1 MGKKKK
7 RSRKSS
13 RQLILAAA
21 AVCCLLGGS
30 VYYTGMQPG
39 SETEDTIDVI
49 DKDAYYEGWGM
60 EKGLSLDGLLLSA
73 DASAG
78 SRKLSVKCGKLKRK
92 DFELLEVSGAAGS
105 VCICKQQG
113 ISYLKDSY
121 GRWHKTD
128 NMDMDAWAEL
138 WKTAAVQA
146 GNIEVIKSR
155 YVKTVKSDGKELDV
169 IQCIV
174 PDYAAME
181 KAEKERQET
190 AAVQDDGYGN
200 EVPVVIYDASVPKD
214 SIQEEMEVRV
224 YLDED
229 GDIKKLLWPTEGT
242 DISYTVQKID
252 AVLPNGAGDA
262 AEEMCQDWIN
272 LAWESLKTVL
282 Q

>member
-7 RSRKSS
+7 GNRKSS

-21 AVCCLLGGS
+21 AVCCLLGGA
-30 VYYTGMQPG
+30 VYYAGMQPDG
-39 SETEDTIDVI
+39 GTEDTMDAI
-49 DKDAYYEGWGM
+49 DKDSYYEGWGM

-92 DFELLEVSGAAGS
+92 DFELLEVSGDTGS
-105 VCICKQQG
+105 VCICRQQG

-121 GRWHKTD
+121 GRWHKAD
-128 NMDMDAWAEL
+128 SIDADAWADL
-138 WKTAAVQA
+138 WKTAAGQA
-146 GNIEVIKSR
+146 GNVEIIKSR

-181 KAEKERQET
+181 KAERERQET

-200 EVPVVIYDASVPKD
+200 EVPVVIYDTSIPKD
-214 SIQEEMEVRV
+214 SIQKEMEVRV
-224 YLDED
+224 YLDES

-242 DISYTVQKID
+242 DISYEVQKID
-252 AVLPNGAGDA
+252 AVLPDGTKDA
-262 AEEMCQDWIN
+262 AEEASQDWMN
-272 LAWESLKTVL
+272 LAWDSLKSVL